1 MGRGDGPRFEASS
14 ENELVSLDDE
24 GHVLFV
30 RQFGLFAEP
39 EAVVDGEGID
49 GHSQVLRMDL
59 GELFTAGIVSGS
71 DKLVRFKRIKFC

>member
-1 MGRGDGPRFEASS
+1 M
-14 ENELVSLDDE
+14 
-24 GHVLFV
+24 
-30 RQFGLFAEP
+30 
-39 EAVVDGEGID
+39 DGEGID